1 MAPPPSTSAAAK
13 SIRDFQAGDTSIRLC
28 ATDIHVWLIDLDAG
42 CDDVIQVGNALSESE
57 RARARR
63 IRSDEQ
69 ARRWTRSRVALR
81 QTLAA
86 YSGIA
91 ARELRFRPGRNDKPE
106 LDDAGAPAPLHFNLS
121 HSERYALLGVTR
133 CRAIGIDI
141 EVVRPMSDML
151 AVASRFFAPR
161 EQACLHSLGSE
172 MRTAAFFEC
181 WTRKEAVLKA
191 TGEGIGAALE
201 KLCVTF
207 GEGRP
212 PRVLEYDGSTSLA
225 LDWTL
230 VSLEPVAGYK
240 SALAMFSPA
249 IGNISVFRFPD
260 LEDNVRVVQSY

>member
-1 MAPPPSTSAAAK
+1 MAPPHSASATAN
-13 SIRDFQAGDTSIRLC
+13 SIHDFQAGGTSIRLS
-28 ATDIHVWLIDLDAG
+28 ATDIHVWLIDLDAA
-42 CDDVIQVGNALSESE
+42 CDGLVQVDGALSESE
-57 RARARR
+57 RVRARR
-63 IRSDEQ
+63 IRSDQQ
-69 ARRWTRSRVALR
+69 ARRWACSRVILR

-86 YSGIA
+86 YSCIA

-141 EVVRPMSDML
+141 EAVRPMSDL
-151 AVASRFFAPR
+151 IAVASRFFAPR
-161 EQACLHSLGSE
+161 EQACLNSVGGE
-172 MRTAAFFEC
+172 TQTAAFFEC

-207 GEGRP
+207 GDGQP
-212 PRVLEYDGSTSLA
+212 PRVLEYNGSTSQA
-225 LDWTL
+225 LNWTL
-230 VSLEPVAGYK
+230 VSLELVAGYK
-240 SALAMFSPA
+240 SALAMFSPL

-260 LEDNVRVVQSY
+260 LEDNVRLMHSY